1 METKKKEIII
11 GNTTTVINTIALMI
25 SGAIFGVLASLGLKL
40 PFDMYALASVIGIII
55 MTIFSYF
62 NAKYKNT
69 YFDNDT
75 DTLTIDVS
83 NLTDAQVTAIN
94 SFVENAGELNTVNVA
109 GKTFN
114 KYNDAQVFDND
125 APILNDEYTL
135 NNEDDD
141 EGC

>member
-1 METKKKEIII
+1 MEKQKKEIII

-55 MTIFSYF
+55 MTGFSYI

-69 YFDNDT
+69 YFDKDE
-75 DTLTIDVS
+75 DKLTIDLS
-83 NLTDAQVTAIN
+83 KLSDQQVTAIQT
-94 SFVENAGELNTVNVA
+94 FLENTTVNVA

-114 KYNDAQVFDND
+114 KYNDSQIFDND
-125 APILNDEYTL
+125 APVLNDEYTI
-135 NNEDDD
+135 NNDDN